1 MKATKQGKAS
11 DEVPALNAKSSQ
23 HPKSV
28 SPNKRTQFGNTKEKV
43 KTFRSSESEGEFD
56 QAVYTEVQ
64 DVDESV
70 VFFSNIQTGKAN
82 NEAPPN
88 KFSQYQLSP
97 EESNKA
103 KTECLT

>member
-1 MKATKQGKAS
+1 MKQTKALDGALT
-11 DEVPALNAKSSQ
+11 LNAKTQQ

-43 KTFRSSESEGEFD
+43 KTLRSSESEGEFE

-70 VFFSNIQTGKAN
+70 VFFSNIQKGKGKDAG
-82 NEAPPN
+82 PPN
-88 KFSQYQLSP
+88 KYSEYQLSP

-103 KTECLT
+103 QTECAT

>member
-1 MKATKQGKAS
+1 MKQTKALDGALT
-11 DEVPALNAKSSQ
+11 LNAKTQQ

-43 KTFRSSESEGEFD
+43 KTLRSSESDGEFD

-70 VFFSNIQTGKAN
+70 VFFSNIQKGQGKDVG
-82 NEAPPN
+82 PPN
-88 KFSQYQLSP
+88 KYSEYQLSP

-103 KTECLT
+103 QTECAT